1 MEKGKLNHDSPN
13 KKEEVMPLTTCF
25 FLKKIYN

>member
-13 KKEEVMPLTTCF
+13 KKEKVMPLTTF
-25 FLKKIYN
+25 FFFFFIYN

>member
-13 KKEEVMPLTTCF
+13 KKEKVMPLTTF
-25 FLKKIYN
+25 FLFITR